1 MKKRDIFLLLII
13 ILLIAAF
20 VLLVLSK
27 SFFKPEEEALVSG
40 ENILVTESLEE
51 TELSEKETEIELKE
65 AEPILALQRSLA
77 NKARFFIERYN
88 TFSSDNKEENLYSII
103 SQASSNFISQ
113 IEDLIEESSTRENES
128 FYALQTK
135 VLGIEKVEFIEG
147 EKAIFRAQI
156 QEIEEEQ
163 GDTQGFYKEAEIEFI
178 YEDGDWKVNN
188 LNIE

>member
-27 SFFKPEEEALVSG
+27 SFFKSEEEALVSG
-40 ENILVTESLEE
+40 EEILVKEGLEE
-51 TELSEKETEIELKE
+51 TELSEEETETELKE

-88 TFSSDNKEENLYSII
+88 TFSSDNKEENLYSVI
-103 SQASSNFISQ
+103 SQASSNFIPQ
-113 IEDLIEESSTRENES
+113 IEDLIEKSSTRENEN

-135 VLGIEKVEFIEG
+135 VLGIEKIEFIEE
-147 EKAIFRAQI
+147 EKAIFRAQV
-156 QEIEEEQ
+156 QETEEEQ
-163 GDTQGFYKEAEIEFI
+163 GDIQSFYKEAEIEFI
-178 YEDGDWKVNN
+178 YEDGDWKVND